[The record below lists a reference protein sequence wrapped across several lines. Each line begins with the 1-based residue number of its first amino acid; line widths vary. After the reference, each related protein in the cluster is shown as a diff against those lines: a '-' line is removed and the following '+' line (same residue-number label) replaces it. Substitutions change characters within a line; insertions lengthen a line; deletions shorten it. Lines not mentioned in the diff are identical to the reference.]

1 MVSQGADAV
10 SLSEPGIA
18 EPRPVFGGDPAGLR
32 TSSDTH
38 RPGRLRLLSYNIQV
52 GIASSNFYHYVTHSW
67 KHVLPHAE
75 LFDNLD
81 RIAQVIGGYDIVG
94 LQEVD
99 AGSLRS
105 GFINQTQYLAN
116 RANFPYWYDQTN
128 RKLGKIAQHSNGL
141 LSRFRPAEI
150 IEHKLPG
157 LIPGRGALLARFG
170 TIDHPLILLIVHL
183 ALSRRARLR
192 QLAYLSELVNEYEHV
207 IVMGD
212 LNCPSDSK
220 EIDSLLDRT
229 SLRAPAHGLHTFPS
243 WRPSRNIDHILVSA
257 SLRVE
262 HMQVLHC
269 PCSDH
274 LPIAMDVTLPD
285 TIRLDAIKPVSAAL

>member
-1 MVSQGADAV
+1 MNLPELRTMSTQPAFDSKKA
-10 SLSEPGIA
+10 
-18 EPRPVFGGDPAGLR
+18 AGLSLLANVNPER
-32 TSSDTH
+32 
-38 RPGRLRLLSYNIQV
+38 RLRLLSYNIQV
-52 GIASSNFYHYVTHSW
+52 GIPSSNFYQYVTHSW

-81 RIAQVIGGYDIVG
+81 RIAQVIGAYDIVG

-116 RANFPYWYDQTN
+116 RAGFPHWYDQTN

-141 LSRFRPAEI
+141 LSRVLPTEI

-157 LIPGRGALLARFG
+157 LIPGRGALLVRFG
-170 TIDHPLILLIVHL
+170 GTEHPLILLIAHL

-207 IVMGD
+207 VVMGD

-220 EIDSLLDRT
+220 EIDSLLDKT
-229 SLRAPAHGLHTFPS
+229 CLVAPTHGLHTFPS
-243 WRPSRNIDHILVSA
+243 WRPVRNIDHILVTP
-257 SLRVE
+257 SLRIE
-262 HMQVLHC
+262 HMHVLNC

-274 LPIAMDVTLPD
+274 LPIAMEVSIPD
-285 TIRLDAIKPVSAAL
+285 SIRLEA

>member
-1 MVSQGADAV
+1 MHTQPAFDDKKTADL
-10 SLSEPGIA
+10 SLLANAIPG
-18 EPRPVFGGDPAGLR
+18 R
-32 TSSDTH
+32 
-38 RPGRLRLLSYNIQV
+38 RLRLLSYNIQV
-52 GIASSNFYHYVTHSW
+52 GIPSRNFYQYVTHSW

-75 LFDNLD
+75 RFDNLD
-81 RIAQVIGGYDIVG
+81 HIAQVIGDYDIVG

-99 AGSLRS
+99 GGSLRS
-105 GFINQTQYLAN
+105 GFVNQTQYLAN
-116 RANFPYWYDQTN
+116 RANFPHWYDQAN

-141 LSRFRPAEI
+141 LSRARPTEI

-157 LIPGRGALLARFG
+157 LIPGRGALMVRFG
-170 TIDHPLILLIVHL
+170 DSEHPLILLIAHL

-207 IVMGD
+207 VVMGD

-220 EIDSLLDRT
+220 EIDSLLDKT
-229 SLRAPAHGLHTFPS
+229 CLSAPTHGLHTFPS
-243 WRPSRNIDHILVSA
+243 WRPFRNIDHILVTP

-262 HMQVLHC
+262 HMRVLNC

-274 LPIAMDVTLPD
+274 LPIAMEVSIPD
-285 TIRLDAIKPVSAAL
+285 CIRLEA

>member
-1 MVSQGADAV
+1 MTTMNAQPAFEESGA
-10 SLSEPGIA
+10 SLSLVS
-18 EPRPVFGGDPAGLR
+18 RPA
-32 TSSDTH
+32 T
-38 RPGRLRLLSYNIQV
+38 GRRVRLLSYNIQA
-52 GIASSNFYHYVTHSW
+52 GIPSSTFYHYVTHSW

-81 RIAQVIGGYDIVG
+81 RIAQLISGYDIVG

-99 AGSLRS
+99 GGSLRS
-105 GFINQTQYLAN
+105 GFINQALYLAN
-116 RANFPYWYDQTN
+116 KAQFPHCYDQTN

-141 LSRFRPAEI
+141 LSKFRPTEL

-157 LIPGRGALLARFG
+157 LIPGRGALLVRFG
-170 TIDHPLILLIVHL
+170 SADHPLVLVIAHL

-212 LNCPSDSK
+212 LNCPSGSK
-220 EIDSLLDRT
+220 EIHSLLDRT
-229 SLRAPAHGLHTFPS
+229 QLLAPAHGLHTFPS
-243 WRPSRNIDHILVSA
+243 WRPVRNIDHILVTP
-257 SLRVE
+257 SLKVE
-262 HMQVLHC
+262 DMHVLHC

-274 LPIAMDVTLPD
+274 LPIAMEIIIPD
-285 TIRLDAIKPVSAAL
+285 TVRLEG